1 MSNKALLLQA
11 IHSDIV
17 NLKKSPLY
25 SFRTKNNYQVVS
37 GEGSPHAKIVFIGEA
52 PGKNEALTGKPF
64 CGASGR
70 VLNELLASIEIDRD
84 KVFITSIV
92 KDRPPDNRDPSPK
105 EIALYTPFLIRQLEV
120 IKPKVIVTLGRHA
133 MNLIMKNFSS
143 ETDLQPIS
151 EAHGKPV
158 TTKVTWGKVSILPL
172 YHPAVA
178 LYNGS
183 TKTILLKD
191 FQKLKKLI

>member
-17 NLKKSPLY
+17 KLTKSPLY
-25 SFRTKNNYQVVS
+25 SFRVKNNYQVVS
-37 GEGSPHAKIVFIGEA
+37 GEGSPNAKIVFIGEA

-70 VLNELLASIEIDRD
+70 VLNELLASIAIDRE

-92 KDRPPDNRDPSPK
+92 KDRPPENRDPSPK

-133 MNLIMKNFSS
+133 MNFIMKDFGL
-143 ETDLQPIS
+143 ERELQPIS
-151 EAHGKPV
+151 EAHGQPV
-158 TTKVTWGKVSILPL
+158 TAKASWGKVSILPL

-183 TKTILLKD
+183 TKITLLKD
-191 FQKLKKLI
+191 FQKLKNLI